1 MIALRSLLFN
11 VLFIAWSI
19 LVQVLGM
26 PSLLLPIA
34 AVARVQQLWVRGSLA
49 LLAAVCGVRHEIR
62 GWERLP
68 PEPCVLASKHQSTW
82 DTLIFPGLLPA
93 PGFIIKR
100 ELRWIPLFGWYLRRT
115 GCIEID
121 RKGGATAL
129 KRMLAE
135 ARHTLAAGRYIVIFP
150 EGTRVVPGQRRP
162 YHPGVAALYTHLQ
175 VPVVPVALNS
185 GLFWGRRAFRK
196 RPGVITLEYLDPIP
210 PGLDRKAFMRQL
222 EHRIE
227 TATRRLEA
235 ETEAK
240 P

>member
-11 VLFIAWSI
+11 VLFMAWSI

-34 AVARVQQLWVRGSLA
+34 AVARIQQLWVGGSLA

-68 PEPCVLASKHQSTW
+68 PGPCVLASKHQSTW

-121 RKGGATAL
+121 RKGGAMAL

-135 ARHTLAAGRYIVIFP
+135 ARRTLAAGRYIVIFP
-150 EGTRVVPGQRRP
+150 EGTRVVPGQRKP
-162 YHPGVAALYTHLQ
+162 YHPGVAALYTQLQ

-185 GLFWGRRAFRK
+185 GLFWGRRKFLK
-196 RPGVITLEYLDPIP
+196 KPGRIVLEFLEPIA
-210 PGLDRKAFMRQL
+210 PGLPRKEFTAEL
-222 EHRIE
+222 ERRIE
-227 TATRRLEA
+227 TASARLVAEA
-235 ETEAK
+235 RPGT
-240 P
+240 